1 MKKTLSWILILCII
15 VPMCFASCAK
25 KDEGG
30 DSAVSSEISY
40 QETASGIAKTEND
53 GEFTFA
59 FDPYV
64 LPLEVKYALG
74 NTNYYN
80 RFVDAVLASEE
91 TVSVPSRDYYDIIRF
106 TVGESF
112 PFSALVSGYR
122 YDGQNNRILIS
133 YNYTKTHNEK
143 IVEFEKAVQ
152 EIFDECVKN
161 TDGDVIAAISLYSW
175 ISQNITITQDN
186 TVAVKPT
193 DDTASS
199 EIASDETETTQDD
212 ENKTKADIYN
222 TLIEKKGTPA
232 SVASLYNFLL
242 MQLGIEC
249 KTVSGWNTQ
258 SYKTWNMVELD
269 SKWYHCDITSEQKE
283 TDGEG
288 LKYFGMTE
296 QKASENIG
304 GNEIYTGQFS
314 WFTSDLP
321 KSNSA
326 RFKDFANIVSWE
338 INTNRDGIVAFTD
351 EYSRFSWNI
360 KD

>member
-1 MKKTLSWILILCII
+1 MKKTLSWLVILCII
-15 VPMCFASCAK
+15 VPMCFVSCAK

-30 DSAVSSEISY
+30 TSAVSSGISY
-40 QETASGIAKTEND
+40 QETSSEIAKTEGD

-64 LPLEVKYALG
+64 LPLEIKSALG
-74 NTNYYN
+74 STSYYKA
-80 RFVDAVLASEE
+80 FVDAVLASEE
-91 TVSVPSRDYYDIIRF
+91 RVSVPSRDYYDKIRF
-106 TVGESF
+106 AMGECF

-122 YDGQNNRILIS
+122 YDNEKNQILIS
-133 YNYTKTHNEK
+133 YNYTQTHIEK
-143 IVEFEKAVQ
+143 INNFEKSVQ

-161 TDGDVIAAISLYSW
+161 TDGDVMAAISLYSW

-186 TVAVKPT
+186 TVSDKPN

-199 EIASDETETTQDD
+199 EIASDETEYTQDD
-212 ENKTKADIYN
+212 ENEIKSDIYN
-222 TLIEKKGTPA
+222 TLIEKKGTAA

-249 KTVSGWNTQ
+249 KTVSGWNSQ
-258 SYKTWNMVELD
+258 SYKTWNMLELD

-296 QKASENIG
+296 KMASEIVG
-304 GNEIYTGQFS
+304 GNEIYTGQFT

-321 KSNSA
+321 KSNST
-326 RFKDFANIVSWE
+326 RFKDFVNIVSWE
-338 INTNRDGIVAFTD
+338 MNTNRDGIVAFTD